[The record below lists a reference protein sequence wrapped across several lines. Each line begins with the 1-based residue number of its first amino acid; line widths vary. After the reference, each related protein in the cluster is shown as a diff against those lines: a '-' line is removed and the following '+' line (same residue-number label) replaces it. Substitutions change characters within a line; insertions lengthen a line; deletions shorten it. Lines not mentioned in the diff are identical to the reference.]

1 MSPIDDMFL
10 SCSEDKTLRLWDSRK
25 ATCAGVMELEGTF
38 DPEEYIRLYDL
49 RTFSRGPFSSFK
61 LTKTKIQSRKEP
73 SVLAKHRIQSH

>member
-25 ATCAGVMELEGTF
+25 ATCAGVMELEGMPVGTF
-38 DPEEYIRLYDL
+38 DPEGLIFAAGVGSEYIRLYDL

-61 LTKTKIQSRKEP
+61 LT
-73 SVLAKHRIQSH
+73 